1 MRWLVDSGVVS
12 RLLGCARV
20 HWADFC
26 VVTWLIGD
34 LERRWGH
41 QRQCYT
47 GTQLF
52 MDNFYRRY
60 TSLSTF
66 QEMFRFSHKLC
77 FVPCAFC
84 NRLNMQCI
92 LTTSTSHFRSYG
104 TLEQRY
110 SYVRAMSFRVLIHI
124 EQLAILCFKSSR
136 LFKPLNIRFTP
147 LFPRLLVLL
156 GETTRSSA
164 TLFGLVA
171 FLRP

>member
-1 MRWLVDSGVVS
+1 MS

-92 LTTSTSHFRSYG
+92 LT
-104 TLEQRY
+104 LEQRY
-110 SYVRAMSFRVLIHI
+110 GTAMSELSFRVLIHI